1 MDNRQPKAR
10 TSTML
15 RYSGAGAANTQLG
28 VFATVSADKNKYEA
42 HVASSIPV
50 PPPSDGVK
58 ALYPPAAL
66 PLPAALQ
73 LAMAHPRNLGMIQM
87 PPSQY
92 RFMLLPYAPLWA
104 ALLPFRL
111 HSWPSIGLSFTPS
124 RRP

>member
-50 PPPSDGVK
+50 PPPSDGYIWQCTSGIAIYLSK
-58 ALYPPAAL
+58 GESSL
-66 PLPAALQ
+66 PTSS
-73 LAMAHPRNLGMIQM
+73 
-87 PPSQY
+87 PPS
-92 RFMLLPYAPLWA
+92 
-104 ALLPFRL
+104 
-111 HSWPSIGLSFTPS
+111 PSSPS
-124 RRP
+124 AGHGTSPEF